1 MTRGQLR
8 AIFLDAGNTLLRMN
22 YEAIAHRLG
31 THGVRVT
38 PAQVQGA
45 EWRARVPLDADLGT
59 TGASTESRGAGDL
72 YMRYILEALGVGD
85 EATARAMAE
94 WTRSF
99 NPPVGLWNLADP
111 DAEEALGLVRGAGLA
126 AGVISNS
133 NGSARSILEAL
144 GLLPHLA
151 FVLDSTE
158 IGVEKPDPRV
168 FRLALERARIGPDQ
182 AVYIGDLYS
191 VDVRGARAA
200 GIEAVLLDPG
210 GCWGARDCLRAPGVL
225 AAVQLLLDT
234 GRGEDRPL

>member
-8 AIFLDAGNTLLRMN
+8 AIFFDAGNTLLRMN
-22 YEAIAHRLG
+22 YEAVADRLRV
-31 THGVRVT
+31 HGVDIT
-38 PAQVQGA
+38 PAEVERA
-45 EWRARVPLDADLGT
+45 EWWARVRLDADLAT
-59 TGASTESRGAGDL
+59 TGASTESRGAGGRYL
-72 YMRYILEALGVGD
+72 SYILEGLGVGD
-85 EATARAMAE
+85 AATVRAMAE
-94 WTRSF
+94 WKRSF

-111 DAEEALGLVRGAGLA
+111 HAEEALGLVRGAGFA

-144 GLLPHLA
+144 GLAPHLA

-158 IGVEKPDPRV
+158 VGVEKPDPRI

-182 AVYIGDLYS
+182 AAYIGDLYS

-210 GCWGARDCLRAPGVL
+210 GCWGARDCPRAPGVL